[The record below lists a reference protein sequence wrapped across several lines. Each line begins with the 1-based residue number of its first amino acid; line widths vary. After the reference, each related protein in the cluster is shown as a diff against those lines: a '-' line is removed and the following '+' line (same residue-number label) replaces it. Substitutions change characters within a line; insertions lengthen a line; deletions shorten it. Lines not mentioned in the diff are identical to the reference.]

1 MSKKT
6 LLEESSVRK
15 FMKLANLSPM
25 MSSNFITETYGS
37 EDDMSEQAEEVEL
50 DMKEG
55 AGHYMEDEEGM
66 ADMSDD
72 MPMDDDMDMD
82 DDMGMDDDMA
92 AEGAE
97 VEMSEDEVLKVVDA
111 VAQAISDITGHSVM
125 ASSDDGP
132 EDAGMDFEP
141 AEEPMDAM
149 GDDQE
154 ELEEI
159 NLIDEEAVVNETYRR
174 VAQRLSALNKEEKL
188 VERLAQK
195 LQKRFTAK
203 R

>member
-1 MSKKT
+1 
-6 LLEESSVRK
+6 
-15 FMKLANLSPM
+15 
-25 MSSNFITETYGS
+25 
-37 EDDMSEQAEEVEL
+37 
-50 DMKEG
+50 
-55 AGHYMEDEEGM
+55 
-66 ADMSDD
+66 
-72 MPMDDDMDMD
+72 MDDDMDMD